1 MEYET
6 EDSRGAARLFNRSQ
20 LWRRSAGLRRW
31 RRVSACRR
39 GHPDQLPAT
48 KRLRRVACRPCT
60 DGPAIGDFKGAV
72 GVAVLAVAGNV
83 LHNHHHWVTDT
94 GDTIFFKDADLTLLS
109 TSTPGLFVG
118 DYFSGIY
125 ITGGTGTFENAT
137 GKISAFGAID
147 ENKGQLT
154 LRYEGT
160 VCFAPVPAP

>member
-1 MEYET
+1 MKLKT
-6 EDSRGAARLFNRSQ
+6 AAALLAFST
-20 LWRRSAGLRRW
+20 A
-31 RRVSACRR
+31 VSYGVA
-39 GHPDQLPAT
+39 LPAF
-48 KRLRRVACRPCT
+48 ADGGGCRHVGGGILTNFLQQNDCGGSPVGLCT

-72 GVAVLAVAGNV
+72 GVAVLAVTGNV

-109 TSTPGLFVG
+109 TSTPGLFAG
-118 DYFSGIY
+118 DYLSGIY
-125 ITGGTGTFENAT
+125 ITGGTGAFENAT

-160 VCFAPVPAP
+160 VCFERATSP

>member
-1 MEYET
+1 MKLKLLAKLLAI
-6 EDSRGAARLFNRSQ
+6 SCSAMCFGATP
-20 LWRRSAGLRRW
+20 GL
-31 RRVSACRR
+31 ADGEHCRHV
-39 GHPDQLPAT
+39 GGGILTNFLQQNDCGGSPVGL
-48 KRLRRVACRPCT
+48 CT

-72 GVAVLAVAGNV
+72 GVAVLAVTGNV

-109 TSTPGLFVG
+109 TSTPGLFAG

-125 ITGGTGTFENAT
+125 IAGGTGAFENAT
-137 GKISAFGAID
+137 GLISAFGAID

-160 VCFAPVPAP
+160 VCFERATSP